1 MAKAYRKI
9 DKLRSKMCDP
19 FARLRDKNTN
29 EYMLGKP
36 AVKKPPNVIVTADDI
51 IRVGEDL
58 RPGTCFLPKMDEDE
72 LLCGYQ
78 NDKNK
83 EAKEK
88 KLLLAAEAAKKRQAI
103 AEAAKAAAHIASQ

>member
-1 MAKAYRKI
+1 
-9 DKLRSKMCDP
+9 MCDP
-19 FARLRDKNTN
+19 FARLKEKNTN

-36 AVKKPPNVIVTADDI
+36 RAKKPPNVLVTADEV

-58 RPGTCFLPKMDEDE
+58 RSGTCFLPKLDEDE

-83 EAKEK
+83 EAKEQK
-88 KLLLAAEAAKKRQAI
+88 MLKEAEAAKKRAAAAQAS
-103 AEAAKAAAHIASQ
+103 KAAAHLAN